1 MGESG
6 AGDGNRTHVRSLGSS
21 RSATEL
27 RPLVVS
33 DCTQELIFRT
43 AVSGILQLGADES
56 AGLPRASAL
65 QRVMETKHPER
76 RTRGLRVC
84 ARCGDRWL
92 NASVN
97 RVL

>member
-1 MGESG
+1 MQERRSLWMGARDAPDS
-6 AGDGNRTHVRSLGSS
+6 THVRSLGSS

-33 DCTQELIFRT
+33 DRTQELIFRT
-43 AVSGILQLGADES
+43 AVSAILQLGADES

-84 ARCGDRWL
+84 ARCE
-92 NASVN
+92 A
-97 RVL
+97 